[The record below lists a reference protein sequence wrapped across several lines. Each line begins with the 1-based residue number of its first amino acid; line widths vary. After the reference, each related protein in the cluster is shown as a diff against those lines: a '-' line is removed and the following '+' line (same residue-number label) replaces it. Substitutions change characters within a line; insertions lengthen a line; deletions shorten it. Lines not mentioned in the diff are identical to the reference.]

1 MGTRMAD
8 RVIRVMAWD
17 GAQPVAGAMHL
28 LGADTL
34 YGRYWC
40 SVADIPYLHFELCYY
55 RAIDIAIARGLS
67 RVEAGAQGGHK
78 LARGYGPVATWS
90 AHFIAAP
97 GFPRAVAEF
106 LARARAAEAPQMRW
120 RRGHGAVRT
129 SWGRRG
135 VLNGHVG
142 WW

>member
-8 RVIRVMAWD
+8 RVILVMAWD

-34 YGRYWC
+34 YGRYWG

-67 RVEAGAQGGHK
+67 RVAAGAQGGPK
-78 LARGYGPVATWS
+78 LPPGYGPGPPRS
-90 AHFIAAP
+90 APFLPPP
-97 GFPRAVAEF
+97 GFPR
-106 LARARAAEAPQMRW
+106 P
-120 RRGHGAVRT
+120 
-129 SWGRRG
+129 
-135 VLNGHVG
+135 VG
-142 WW
+142 

>member
-67 RVEAGAQGGHK
+67 RVEAGAQGGPK
-78 LARGYGPVATWS
+78 LARVSGPVATWS
-90 AHFIAAP
+90 AHLIP
-97 GFPRAVAEF
+97 DSGFRRAVSAF
-106 LARARAAEAPQMRW
+106 LQRW
-120 RRGHGAVRT
+120 RDDAAKELEWLGL
-129 SWGRRG
+129 GRSTCR
-135 VLNGHVG
+135 
-142 WW
+142 